1 MQSRSGDPRTGDP
14 RRDLTAATGEFP
26 LSWPEMPDDPEL
38 PGSDDVNAAELP
50 RSDALGDEET
60 NPWDRH
66 SLNAPP
72 RPQPP
77 SVRAP
82 SASDLVSVFDSRPPS
97 RGPEYHPPA
106 LPGASRER
114 PMPAKVGTGTYRM
127 GAPPLPSF
135 QSPED
140 EPGEQREP
148 STIPPLERAL
158 LGAGK
163 SRPLT
168 LRGKRIFWAALTGL
182 GLGTCIALGV
192 VRVPVRAWGV
202 LKASGLPESLNAGV
216 TGTVALLHVA
226 VGDEVGAGDAVLELH
241 SPDLEANLES
251 RRAELEALHEEQDA
265 AAQEDKAALQRNLA
279 VIERRRALLEQRLE
293 LKDAELTQRNALVD
307 DMAAKLGAGSAPSG
321 ALLEPSAA
329 LEATKEERLA
339 LSDQLAQL
347 ELEANDRRTLAQT
360 QERVRKARFAD
371 AEARLLQAQNALRV
385 ATVRAPAPGW
395 IESML
400 VTRGNTVPAGA
411 EIARFVPRSPP
422 RSVLALLPLA
432 DAADVRPGEEASIE
446 ISPHSESS
454 HTLVARVKHMSR
466 EVAPAA
472 RVQALLGGDAARD
485 SFVQLELDLEDTPEL
500 HASEA
505 KLRVGSRTIVSFA
518 TPHRRL
524 GGVLFDALREWWDN
538 SLWG

>member
-1 MQSRSGDPRTGDP
+1 
-14 RRDLTAATGEFP
+14 
-26 LSWPEMPDDPEL
+26 MPDDPEL
-38 PGSDDVNAAELP
+38 PGSDDVNASELP
-50 RSDALGDEET
+50 GSNALGDEET

-66 SLNAPP
+66 SLSSSAGGLMGAPP
-72 RPQPP
+72 RPRPP

-82 SASDLVSVFDSRPPS
+82 SSADLVNVFDSRPPS

-114 PMPAKVGTGTYRM
+114 PLPAKVGTGTYRM
-127 GAPPLPSF
+127 GAPLPSF

-140 EPGEQREP
+140 EAAEQREP

-158 LGAGK
+158 FGSGK
-163 SRPLT
+163 SSPLT

-216 TGTVALLHVA
+216 TGTVASLHVA

-241 SPDLEANLES
+241 SPELEANLES

-265 AAQEDKAALQRNLA
+265 AALEDKAALQRNLA
-279 VIERRRALLEQRLE
+279 LIERRRALLEQRLD

-307 DMAAKLGAGSAPSG
+307 DMAAKLGAGTAPSG

-347 ELEANDRRTLAQT
+347 ELEANDRRTLAQA
-360 QERVRKARFAD
+360 QERLRKARLAD

-395 IESML
+395 IESVL

-446 ISPHSESS
+446 ISPHSDSG
-454 HTLVARVKHMSR
+454 HPLLARVKHMSR

-485 SFVQLELDLEDTPEL
+485 SFVQLELELTDTPEL
-500 HASEA
+500 HASEP

-524 GGVLFDALREWWDN
+524 GGVLFDALREWWGN
-538 SLWG
+538 SLWS